1 MPRVRKLSGQEA
13 HEIETAS
20 KPDAQVESAERTPS
34 APIDT
39 TYPHL
44 ASWVFERGWIE
55 IGSDEYSR
63 SFIRVL
69 DGGGMVWEGKTH
81 YPSLDLALH
90 AANSALAQLEAQGD
104 L

>member
-1 MPRVRKLSGQEA
+1 MPRVRKLSGQEL
-13 HEIETAS
+13 HKIETAS

-34 APIDT
+34 TPIDT

-44 ASWVFERGWIE
+44 AGWVFERGWIE
-55 IGSDEYSR
+55 IGSDENSR

-69 DGGGMVWEGKTH
+69 DGGGMVWEGKSH
-81 YPSLDLALH
+81 YPSLDRALY
-90 AANSALAQLEAQGD
+90 AANAALAQLEAEGE